1 MIPWR
6 RFVDIA
12 THCDLGFV
20 VVLMA
25 GGSNFDQRAE
35 AFEDGVFD
43 VLDALLDLP
52 KIPETTKRAI
62 WAACLKGFGPG
73 PGQATSPKAV

>member
-6 RFVDIA
+6 RLVDIA

-25 GGSNFDQRAE
+25 GSFNFDQGTE
-35 AFEDGVFD
+35 VFEDGVFD

-62 WAACLKGFGPG
+62 WAAYLKGFGPG
-73 PGQATSPKAV
+73 PGEASSPKAV